1 MQGPAGAGAGLGRI
15 EVTDPATGKTVLRSA
30 RIAAMVKK
38 AQDAAPDIFEAA
50 AAAAAEVKTMTGG
63 GEEDVVMSTGAGAG
77 AGEGDVSPSDLSGQQ
92 GVLAEMAAT
101 IVGKGLDKAYTL
113 ATSPETAAILNDFK
127 EAGAVYVDAL
137 DTAVEGIG
145 SYLMEA
151 GGAEIATA
159 VGSTAKRTLNLG
171 DWVVR
176 SITGLVLLGLGFV
189 QYGVGTA
196 AELGKKMAVGTRNY
210 AAYLKSTKTQATSAD
225 IIVDNS
231 PLAILTAVA
240 VFNQLGMLPLLTVA
254 TLAMQGVKQQMT
266 PFGRAGWLVILFK
279 WWVNLKPA
287 EKEEVKTYAQTV
299 ALPAASSAAAAVP
312 GTVKTVLGTIL
323 TKTGLSDVDVQA
335 LVTKA
340 TSSKEK
346 QTAAE
351 AVIAATV
358 LDIPDEDVSDAPRAT
373 SKLRQLRA
381 GVAKAVEK
389 ASAGS
394 ATRAKTEEP
403 DTVMETAAKGWTP
416 PGMRETPPETPPG
429 ERPSS
434 ARVSRARVPT
444 TFGRTPTRSAERWQ
458 AEGKPKRKGGKRKTY
473 RKKKGKM
480 KKTRKFIY

>member
-1 MQGPAGAGAGLGRI
+1 M
-15 EVTDPATGKTVLRSA
+15 TDPATGKTVLRSA

-38 AQDAAPDIFEAA
+38 AQDAAPDIFAAA

-63 GEEDVVMSTGAGAG
+63 GEKDVVMSTGAGAG
-77 AGEGDVSPSDLSGQQ
+77 AGEGDVEMDTGGGDVSPSDLSGQQ

-394 ATRAKTEEP
+394 ATRAKTVESP
-403 DTVMETAAKGWTP
+403 SVMETAAKGWTP
-416 PGMRETPPETPPG
+416 PGMRETATPPETPRE
-429 ERPSS
+429 ERSSS
-434 ARVSRARVPT
+434 ARRSRGPVPT
-444 TFGRTPTRSAERWQ
+444 TFGRVESRSAERWQ
-458 AEGKPKRKGGKRKTY
+458 AEGKKPRGKGGKRKTY

>member
-1 MQGPAGAGAGLGRI
+1 M
-15 EVTDPATGKTVLRSA
+15 TDPATGKTVLRSA

-38 AQDAAPDIFEAA
+38 AQDAAPDIFAAA

-63 GEEDVVMSTGAGAG
+63 GEEDVEMDTGG
-77 AGEGDVSPSDLSGQQ
+77 GDVSPSDLSGQQ

-389 ASAGS
+389 AGS

-403 DTVMETAAKGWTP
+403 DTVMAAAATTP
-416 PGMRETPPETPPG
+416 VSRFRPTGMRETATPPETPPG

-434 ARVSRARVPT
+434 ARVSRARVPAVPEVPEEYT
-444 TFGRTPTRSAERWQ
+444 ALSPSRSRSVL
-458 AEGKPKRKGGKRKTY
+458 KKKGGKRKTY

>member
-1 MQGPAGAGAGLGRI
+1 M
-15 EVTDPATGKTVLRSA
+15 TDPATGKTVLRSA

-38 AQDAAPDIFEAA
+38 AQDAAPDIFAAA

-63 GEEDVVMSTGAGAG
+63 GEKDVVMSTGAGAG
-77 AGEGDVSPSDLSGQQ
+77 DVEMDTGGGDVSPSDLSGQQ

-151 GGAEIATA
+151 GGSEIAAA

-389 ASAGS
+389 AGS
-394 ATRAKTEEP
+394 ATRATTVES

-416 PGMRETPPETPPG
+416 PGMR
-429 ERPSS
+429 PSS
-434 ARVSRARVPT
+434 ARVSHGQVPEYPDLKS
-444 TFGRTPTRSAERWQ
+444 RSRSADRWK
-458 AEGKPKRKGGKRKTY
+458 AEGKKPKGKGGKRKTY

>member
-1 MQGPAGAGAGLGRI
+1 MQTGPAGAGAGLGRI

-38 AQDAAPDIFEAA
+38 AQDAAPDIFAAA

-63 GEEDVVMSTGAGAG
+63 GEEDVEMDTGG
-77 AGEGDVSPSDLSGQQ
+77 GDVSPSDLSGQQ

-151 GGAEIATA
+151 GGAEIAAA

-394 ATRAKTEEP
+394 ATRAT
-403 DTVMETAAKGWTP
+403 TVESPSVMAAAASTPVSTFRP
-416 PGMRETPPETPPG
+416 PGLDRRT
-429 ERPSS
+429 
-434 ARVSRARVPT
+434 RARTTVPEVPEEYT
-444 TFGRTPTRSAERWQ
+444 ALSPSRSRSV
-458 AEGKPKRKGGKRKTY
+458 PKKKGGKRKTY

>member
-1 MQGPAGAGAGLGRI
+1 M
-15 EVTDPATGKTVLRSA
+15 TDPATGKTVLRSA

-63 GEEDVVMSTGAGAG
+63 GEEDVVMSTGAG

-394 ATRAKTEEP
+394 ATRAKTVESP
-403 DTVMETAAKGWTP
+403 SVMAAAASTPVSRFRPTGMPETA
-416 PGMRETPPETPPG
+416 TPPETPPG

-434 ARVSRARVPT
+434 ARVSRARVPEVPEKYT
-444 TFGRTPTRSAERWQ
+444 ALSPSRSRSV
-458 AEGKPKRKGGKRKTY
+458 PKKKKKGGKRKTY

>member
-1 MQGPAGAGAGLGRI
+1 
-15 EVTDPATGKTVLRSA
+15 
-30 RIAAMVKK
+30 
-38 AQDAAPDIFEAA
+38 
-50 AAAAAEVKTMTGG
+50 
-63 GEEDVVMSTGAGAG
+63 
-77 AGEGDVSPSDLSGQQ
+77 
-92 GVLAEMAAT
+92 
-101 IVGKGLDKAYTL
+101 
-113 ATSPETAAILNDFK
+113 
-127 EAGAVYVDAL
+127 
-137 DTAVEGIG
+137 
-145 SYLMEA
+145 
-151 GGAEIATA
+151 
-159 VGSTAKRTLNLG
+159 
-171 DWVVR
+171 
-176 SITGLVLLGLGFV
+176 
-189 QYGVGTA
+189 
-196 AELGKKMAVGTRNY
+196 
-210 AAYLKSTKTQATSAD
+210 
-225 IIVDNS
+225 
-231 PLAILTAVA
+231 
-240 VFNQLGMLPLLTVA
+240 
-254 TLAMQGVKQQMT
+254 MT

-394 ATRAKTEEP
+394 ATRAKTVESP
-403 DTVMETAAKGWTP
+403 SVMETAAKRWTP
-416 PGMRETPPETPPG
+416 PGMLETATPPETPPG
-429 ERPSS
+429 MRPSS
-434 ARVSRARVPT
+434 ARVSHGQVPEYPDLKS
-444 TFGRTPTRSAERWQ
+444 RSRSADRWK
-458 AEGKPKRKGGKRKTY
+458 AEGKKPRGKGGKRKTY